1 MIIPRSFYE
10 RDTLTVSRELLG
22 QIIVRRTSEGVVR
35 GRIVETE
42 AYLGFR
48 DDAAHSYKG
57 RTERV
62 RVQFGPKGHAYI
74 YMIYGMYYCLNITA
88 GPPGE
93 PEVVLIRALEPV
105 SGVGLMQARRGVSK
119 LRELCSG
126 PGKLCMAMDIGREL
140 YGCDL
145 CRQGELYLEY
155 GRAPQEIQTSKR
167 IGIDYAVV
175 SRDEPWRFFEAG
187 SGFVS
192 KAAPGLPKNQK
203 IRKIENIDK

>member
-10 RDTLTVSRELLG
+10 RDTLTVTRELLG
-22 QIIVRRTSEGVVR
+22 QTIVRKTSEGVVR

-74 YMIYGMYYCLNITA
+74 YMIYGMYYCLNITS

-105 SGVGLMQARRGVSK
+105 SGIGLMQARRQAGK

-126 PGKLCMAMDIGREL
+126 PGKLCMAMDIGRAL

-145 CRQGELYLEY
+145 CREGELYLAY
-155 GRAPQEIQTSKR
+155 GQAPQTILTSKR
-167 IGIDYAVV
+167 IGIDYAVC
-175 SRDEPWRFFEAG
+175 SRDEPWRFFEGG
-187 SGFVS
+187 SSFVS
-192 KAAPGLPKNQK
+192 RAAPGRAKNP
-203 IRKIENIDK
+203 EN